1 MYINGVRD
9 PYGLDRDRD
18 GKACETLPSGAWWLA
33 IPTLLGFIVIGRI
46 RDSKEYGGSVALE
59 DSIKRLALP
68 GIVTAVL
75 SLWLMLA
82 LPFLAWAHLWRERR
96 QANGSLL
103 FSSAPG
109 HDAKAVR
116 WALTG
121 LPYVA
126 YVVLILGLARPV
138 ALNQTVE
145 RKAEGID
152 IVITLDLSGSMKAED
167 LRPNRFEAA
176 KTVASE
182 FIANRESDRIGLV
195 VFARQS
201 FTLVP
206 PTLDYTLLR
215 QALADL
221 KLDQIQDGTAIGM
234 GIATSVNRLKTSN
247 AVSKVIIILTD
258 GENNSG
264 EIDPLTAADLAAQ
277 YGIRVYTIGASTEGT
292 APYPIDDPIRS
303 KSTLTNPCSPP
314 SRKRPVASISEPA
327 TPMRCAPS
335 TMKSM
340 LWNAPM
346 SKNRSLWTVWTCI
359 GCSLRPRSLSFCSTS
374 GRNATSI
381 ACYGFRDDP
390 GGGPRFDSL

>member
-1 MYINGVRD
+1 MTFLD
-9 PYGLDRDRD
+9 P
-18 GKACETLPSGAWWLA
+18 AW
-33 IPTLLGFIVIGRI
+33 
-46 RDSKEYGGSVALE
+46 
-59 DSIKRLALP
+59 
-68 GIVTAVL
+68 
-75 SLWLMLA
+75 LWLMLA

-292 APYPIDDPIRS
+292 APYPIDDPVFGRRYHPIQVDIDEPMLTAIAEKTGGKYFRARDTNALRAIYNEINALERS
-303 KSTLTNPCSPP
+303 DVEEQVFVDRLDLYWMFLT
-314 SRKRPVASISEPA
+314 PA
-327 TPMRCAPS
+327 FALFLLHLWAERYLYR
-335 TMKSM
+335 M
-340 LWNAPM
+340 LW
-346 SKNRSLWTVWTCI
+346 L
-359 GCSLRPRSLSFCSTS
+359 
-374 GRNATSI
+374 
-381 ACYGFRDDP
+381 
-390 GGGPRFDSL
+390 